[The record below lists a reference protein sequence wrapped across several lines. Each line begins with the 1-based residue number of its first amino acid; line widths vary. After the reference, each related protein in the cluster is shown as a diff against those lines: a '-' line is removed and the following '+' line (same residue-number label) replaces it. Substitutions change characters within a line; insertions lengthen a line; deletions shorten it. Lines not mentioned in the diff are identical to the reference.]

1 MKKLFKI
8 LAMLTSFSVLTRTLG
23 FLFRILLS
31 RSIGAE
37 GLGAYQIAF
46 SIYMVLET
54 FISSG
59 LPLVISKITSVSVTS
74 NNKKKEYSSVTAAL
88 IIGLVTAILLCSVVL
103 IFRNIFAMLFTDK
116 RCLNILITLL
126 PALVFSSVY
135 SILRGNIW
143 GHKKYFWVSL
153 TEFVEQLIRVI
164 FCVIIFA
171 FFYTACDSVMVATLS
186 MVVACVISAIL
197 VFVVYLRI
205 GGKFENPKGQFKPIL
220 KESIPITLV
229 KIVSSLLMPMISI
242 LIPLK
247 LVSIGYT
254 NEQALSIFGVAM
266 GMTFPLLYIPSTLIG
281 SLSMTLIPDL
291 SSALSTQNYTDI
303 NSKINF
309 SMKFAL
315 FVAFLFAPI
324 FFALGTPIGEFLYGN
339 TQSGVF
345 LSYASPLVIP
355 ICVTGITTSCLN
367 ALNLE
372 VKSFRNYLISSIF
385 LFASIIFL
393 TRSLGI
399 LSLVWGMGFS
409 LVTAIIL
416 NIRLLNKKLNSN
428 FFNFSYLFKLIVS
441 SIPAVL
447 ISKFSYSLLSKFL
460 PLFFSLGFSCV
471 IGEIFFLLLAL
482 ILNLFNLSFLSFK
495 NLVPKKREFSTKL
508 FNKKLKNKKA
518 NKIS

>member
-74 NNKKKEYSSVTAAL
+74 NNKKKEFSSVSAAL
-88 IIGLVTAILLCSVVL
+88 IIGLITAIILCSVVL
-103 IFRNIFAMLFTDK
+103 IFRNVFSLLFTDK

-153 TEFVEQLIRVI
+153 TEFVEQLIRAV

-171 FFYTACDSVMVATLS
+171 FFYTACDAVMVATLS
-186 MVVACVISAIL
+186 MVVACVLSSVL
-197 VFVVYLRI
+197 VFIVYLKI
-205 GGKFENPKGQFKPIL
+205 GGKFYNPKGQFKPIL
-220 KESIPITLV
+220 KESVPITIV
-229 KIVSSLLMPMISI
+229 KIVSSLLMPIISI
-242 LIPLK
+242 IIPLR

-281 SLSMTLIPDL
+281 ALSMTLIPDL

-303 NSKINF
+303 NTRINF

-315 FVAFLFAPI
+315 FVAFLFAPV
-324 FFALGTPIGEFLYGN
+324 FYALGSPIGEFLYSN

-345 LSYASPLVIP
+345 LTYASPLVIP

-372 VKSFRNYLISSIF
+372 VKSFRNYLISSVF
-385 LFASIIFL
+385 LFFSIIFL
-393 TRSLGI
+393 TKSLGI
-399 LSLVWGMGFS
+399 LSLVWGMGAS
-409 LVTAIIL
+409 LVMAIIL

-428 FFNFSYLFKLIVS
+428 FFNFSYLLKLFAC

-447 ISKFSYSLLSKFL
+447 ISKFTYSLLSKFL

-471 IGEIFFLLLAL
+471 IAEIFFLLLAL
-482 ILNLFNLSFLSFK
+482 ILNLYNLSFLNFK
-495 NLVPKKREFSTKL
+495 KLVPKKPSFSTKL
-508 FNKKLKNKKA
+508 FNKKLKNKK
-518 NKIS
+518 S

>member
-1 MKKLFKI
+1 MKKLFKAI
-8 LAMLTSFSVLTRTLG
+8 ALLTSFSVLTRALG

-59 LPLVISKITSVSVTS
+59 LPLVISKITSVSIAT
-74 NNKKKEYSSVTAAL
+74 NNKKKEFSSVTAAL
-88 IIGLVTAILLCSVVL
+88 IIGLITAILLCSVVL
-103 IFRNIFAMLFTDK
+103 IFRNVFSLLFTDK

-153 TEFVEQLIRVI
+153 TEFLEQLIRAV

-171 FFYTACDSVMVATLS
+171 FFYTACDAVMVATYS
-186 MVVACVISAIL
+186 MVVACLISSIL
-197 VFVVYLRI
+197 VFIVYIKI
-205 GGKFENPKGQFKPIL
+205 GGKFKNPKGQFKPLL
-220 KESIPITLV
+220 KESIPVTLV
-229 KIVSSLLMPMISI
+229 KIVSSLLMPIISI
-242 LIPLK
+242 IIPIK

-266 GMTFPLLYIPSTLIG
+266 GMTFPLLYIPSTIIG

-291 SSALSTQNYTDI
+291 SSALGTENYSEI
-303 NSKINF
+303 KSKINF

-315 FVAFLFAPI
+315 FVAFIFVPI
-324 FFALGTPIGEFLYGN
+324 FFALGTPIGIFLYNN

-345 LSYASPLVIP
+345 LSYASWLVIP
-355 ICVTGITTSCLN
+355 ICITGITTSCLN

-372 VKSFRNYLISSIF
+372 VKSFRNYLISSFF
-385 LFASIIFL
+385 LFFSIIFL

-399 LSLVWGMGFS
+399 LSLVWGMGAS
-409 LVTAIIL
+409 LVVAIIL
-416 NIRLLNKKLNSN
+416 NIRLLNKKLGSN
-428 FFNFSYLFKLIVS
+428 FFNYTYLLKLVIC
-441 SIPAVL
+441 SIPSIL
-447 ISKFSYSLLSKFL
+447 ISKFTYPLLSRIF
-460 PLFFSLGFSCV
+460 PLFFSLAFTCV
-471 IGEIFFLLLAL
+471 IAEIFFLVLAL
-482 ILNLFNLSFLSFK
+482 IFNLYNLSFLNLK
-495 NLVPKKREFSTKL
+495 NLVPKKPSFNTKL
-508 FNKKLKNKKA
+508 FSKKLKRKKG
-518 NKIS
+518 